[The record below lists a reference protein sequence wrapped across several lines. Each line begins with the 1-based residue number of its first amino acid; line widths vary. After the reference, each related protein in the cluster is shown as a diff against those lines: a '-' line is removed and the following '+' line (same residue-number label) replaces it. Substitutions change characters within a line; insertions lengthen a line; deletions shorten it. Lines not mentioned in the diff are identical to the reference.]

1 MTEQLHFRPKY
12 WNILSM
18 YGFIYSVLCVLGLH
32 CCAGLSLVKVY
43 GLLIAVA
50 FLVEEPRL

>member
-1 MTEQLHFRPKY
+1 MQLHLRPKY
-12 WNILSM
+12 WNVLFM
-18 YGFIYSVLCVLGLH
+18 YSFIYLFVCVLGLH
-32 CCAGLSLVKVY
+32 CCTGLPLVKAY